1 MAVQCYPIFGSP
13 PEVKKNQAFVLMPF
27 RNARLNE
34 IYMTIVKPI
43 VESKGLDCL
52 RSDDYETN
60 EVVMK
65 DIWLGISQS
74 KVVIA
79 ELTSL
84 NANVIYELGM
94 SHTYGTPTIMIG
106 QPMENGKLPFD
117 FSHIRAII
125 YNDDPTGRQYLLSR
139 LPKTLD
145 YALANPRGTSGLLHI
160 QPQDSL
166 ENHRSTLVDIFIQDY
181 DKALGNLIPVSIFF
195 DGFYSSFFQNF
206 EFGAELLEH
215 FKTGHPDI
223 HTSLNSVLDSEK
235 KSKELAEVLFPK
247 IQSRL
252 RNQFLDIQF
261 QSMLSGEHPTFED
274 QHLIE
279 YLIENI
285 DLNSTFIAGMDS
297 SVRILISGNEKFK
310 LYNSDQPLA
319 DRLALHLTE
328 MIRDPTLRQEIIAYR
343 DNRTLRDDRISAL
356 NRTLGIFI
364 KGVKL
369 HTRKLG
375 GTCYQ
380 CTTAK

>member
-1 MAVQCYPIFGSP
+1 
-13 PEVKKNQAFVLMPF
+13 MPF

-34 IYMTIVKPI
+34 IYKTIVKPI

-52 RSDDYETN
+52 RSN

-65 DIWLGISQS
+65 DVWLGICQS

-79 ELTSL
+79 ELTRL

-125 YNDDPTGRQYLLSR
+125 YDDDPTGRQYLLSR
-139 LPKTLD
+139 LPKTID
-145 YALANPRGTSGLLHI
+145 YALANPRGTSGLLQI

-166 ENHRSTLVDIFIQDY
+166 ENHRSTLVDIFIQEY
-181 DKALGNLIPVSIFF
+181 DKALGNLNPVSIFF

-223 HTSLNSVLDSEK
+223 HTTLNSVLDSEK
-235 KSKELAEVLFPK
+235 KSKELAEVLFPA

-252 RNQFLDIQF
+252 RNQFRNIRF
-261 QSMLSGEHPTFED
+261 QSMLSGDHPTFED

-279 YLIENI
+279 YMIESI
-285 DLNSTFIAGMDS
+285 DLGSTFTAGMDS
-297 SVRILISGNEKFK
+297 SVRIVISGNEKFK

-319 DRLALHLTE
+319 ERLALFLTE
-328 MIRDPTLRQEIIAYR
+328 MVRDPKLRQEIIAYR
-343 DNRTLRDDRISAL
+343 DNRKSMDEHISSL
-356 NRTLGIFI
+356 DRTLGIFI